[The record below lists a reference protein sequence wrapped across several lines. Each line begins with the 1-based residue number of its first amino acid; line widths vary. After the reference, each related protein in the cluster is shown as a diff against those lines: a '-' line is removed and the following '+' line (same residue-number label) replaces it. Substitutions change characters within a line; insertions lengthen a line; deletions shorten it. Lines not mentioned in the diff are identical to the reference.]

1 MTYLQLVNAVMKRL
15 RESTVT
21 SVDQNT
27 YSALIGELVNE
38 SKRIVENAWDWEA
51 LRSDITFNTSDGDYI
66 YTLSGSRDRVTVL
79 DAINDTSNKR
89 LRYKTPQE
97 FKNYK
102 NLSTSSTGSP
112 SFFTYAGFE
121 STHTQIHVHPT
132 PDGVYSLIFTSVI
145 RPDDLSSDSA
155 TISIPTAPVIQ
166 YATALAARERGET
179 GGTSAAELFGLAD
192 RALSDAISFDAAKH
206 PEETVYRAV

>member
-21 SVDQNT
+21 SVAQNT
-27 YSALIGELVNE
+27 YSALVGELVNE
-38 SKRIVENAWDWEA
+38 AKRLVENAWDWEA

-89 LRYKTPQE
+89 LNYKTPQE

-102 NLSTSSTGSP
+102 NL
-112 SFFTYAGFE
+112 
-121 STHTQIHVHPT
+121 
-132 PDGVYSLIFTSVI
+132 L
-145 RPDDLSSDSA
+145 
-155 TISIPTAPVIQ
+155 
-166 YATALAARERGET
+166 
-179 GGTSAAELFGLAD
+179 
-192 RALSDAISFDAAKH
+192 
-206 PEETVYRAV
+206 